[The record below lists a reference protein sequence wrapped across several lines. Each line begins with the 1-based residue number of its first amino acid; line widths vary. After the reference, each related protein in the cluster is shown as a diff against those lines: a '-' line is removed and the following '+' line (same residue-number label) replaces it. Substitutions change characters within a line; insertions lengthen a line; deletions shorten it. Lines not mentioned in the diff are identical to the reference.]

1 MYLYDIDEYLCIN
14 MSLIL
19 SVQIVRSKINFIA
32 RDITF
37 TKDFK
42 TKEKAREE
50 YNRIKAMINE
60 PPMIMTGDREKLKGM
75 VLRSGNLG

>member
-19 SVQIVRSKINFIA
+19 SMQIVKSKINFIA

-42 TKEKAREE
+42 TKEKAGEE

-60 PPMIMTGDREKLKGM
+60 PPLFMSHGELKKI
-75 VLRSGNLG
+75 

>member
-19 SVQIVRSKINFIA
+19 SMQIVKSKINFIV

-42 TKEKAREE
+42 TKEKDREE

-60 PPMIMTGDREKLKGM
+60 PPLFMSHGELKKI
-75 VLRSGNLG
+75 